1 MRKVTARLSDEVAG
15 RLEHMSE
22 KYDLK
27 DLEEA
32 LRFSVCFTLKVL
44 ERLETRRTVVH

>member
-1 MRKVTARLSDEVAG
+1 MRRVTVRLSDEVAG
-15 RLEHMSE
+15 RLEEVSE

-32 LRFSVCFTLKVL
+32 LRFSACFTLKVL
-44 ERLETRRTVVH
+44 ERLETRRTLVH